1 MATGTYSPTT
11 AVNDLNKLYRK
22 VQGTLYEGMNFHS
35 DEYEMLSQLDEYK
48 IDWSAREITVP
59 VDLNE
64 GAGVASIPEGGFEAY
79 PSSPTVDEITL
90 SWVLFNKRFTATLTS
105 KYIDQKSRSAMLRR
119 QIVHQGKKAI
129 QALAG
134 HFSDYFYGFGTGV
147 LAKPDAQ
154 VSAASHTITPTQ
166 GYGLSTIT
174 SATFIVRLFR
184 VGDRVA
190 LLDSAGALKQF
201 GTITARDKAAGTFDV
216 TWNAAVALVAT
227 DLLVKANSLENTTIA
242 GTDYNRGLIG
252 LLDMFTSASVHGLTH
267 DEWVPSVQDS
277 SGGAFARE
285 DLQTIS
291 QEIAD
296 NGGGKLTDILTTS
309 GVKRKMIADSAT
321 ALRFDDPFNLQ
332 LDADVKAKGVNIR
345 TSRRVPPGNLF
356 GFDKKSIR
364 KMTLLKKPAEGD
376 APMWEDGVKIPDRS
390 AVVFSIDFP
399 VQMVVLN
406 RLNLARFSGL
416 TEV

>member
-1 MATGTYSPTT
+1 MAVGTYSPTT

-64 GAGVASIPEGGFEAY
+64 GAGVASIPEGGYEAF

-105 KYIDQKSRSAMLRR
+105 KYIDAKNRSAMLRR

-134 HFSDYFYGFGTGV
+134 HVSDYFYGFGTGV
-147 LAKPDAQ
+147 LAKP
-154 VSAASHTITPTQ
+154 SAHASATSHVITPTN
-166 GYGLSTIT
+166 GYGVSTIS
-174 SATFIVRLFR
+174 SAPYIVRLFR

-201 GTITARDKAAGTFDV
+201 GTVTARDKAAGTITV
-216 TWNAAVALVAT
+216 SWAAAVATLVS
-227 DLLVKANSLENTTIA
+227 DLLVKANSLENTTVA

-252 LLDMFTSASVHGLTH
+252 LLDMFTSTSVHGLTH
-267 DEWVPSVQDS
+267 ENWVPSVSDS

-285 DLQTIS
+285 DLQRLS
-291 QEIAD
+291 QDIGD
-296 NGGGKLTDILTTS
+296 NGGGKLTDILTTA

-345 TSRRVPPGNLF
+345 TTRRVPPGNLF
-356 GFDKKSIR
+356 GFDRKSIR
-364 KMTLLKKPAEGD
+364 KMVLLKKPAEGD
-376 APMWEDGVKIPDRS
+376 APMWEDGHKIPDRS
-390 AVVFSIDFP
+390 AMVFSIDFP
-399 VQMVVLN
+399 MQMVVLN
-406 RLNLARFSGL
+406 RLNLGRYSGL